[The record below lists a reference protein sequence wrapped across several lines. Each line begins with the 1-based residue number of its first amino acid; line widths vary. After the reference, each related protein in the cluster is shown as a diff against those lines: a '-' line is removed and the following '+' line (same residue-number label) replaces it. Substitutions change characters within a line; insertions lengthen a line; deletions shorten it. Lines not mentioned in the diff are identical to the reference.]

1 MATISVNNLARAIY
15 ESSKDKDAKD
25 LDIVSKKIIDLILKK
40 HLMSRSKEIL
50 VKLEK
55 LVDKNEEIIRVRVSS
70 RAKLEKEIIN
80 EIEDFIKKRYK
91 AQNTVLEFKI
101 DPKLLGGIK
110 LEVEDEVIDMTLK
123 NKVNRLKEFLIR
135 N

>member
-1 MATISVNNLARAIY
+1 MATIYINNLARAIY
-15 ESSKDKDAKD
+15 ESSKNKDVKD
-25 LDIVSKKIIDLILKK
+25 LDVISQKAIKLILKK
-40 HLMSRSKEIL
+40 HLMSKSKEIL
-50 VKLEK
+50 IKLEK
-55 LVDKNEEIIRVRVSS
+55 LVDKNEEIVRVRVSS
-70 RAKLEKEIIN
+70 RAQLEKEIIN

-91 AQNTVLEFKI
+91 AKNTVLEFKI
-101 DPKLLGGIK
+101 DTKLLGGIK